1 MVYPKNWILEDEC
14 STGKTSGVFG
24 LNMVFLH
31 LMSRQRRF
39 WIWELR
45 HCAWIDRDEFWMM
58 PHHLFCGFGRQF
70 VCLWLFFV
78 SLRLSFDH
86 ECDLEPW
93 TFFYGSCPYMV
104 VMWLDEMSCRKG
116 VWKFDALWEHPLCKG
131 EATCHSSSWHSF
143 MHRRYVEGYY
153 KSSSLTHNANGR
165 EHSTCCG
172 RNLCIWPRGWS
183 QYSISLR
190 THHSVTSWDVID
202 QCWPEC
208 GVLISSTSY
217 SGFCLSLV
225 QLIAWAED
233 TCIGSTLRLFIVS
246 STLRSL
252 FSPSDENIQLKLLEK
267 SLS

>member
-1 MVYPKNWILEDEC
+1 MDQAALQWVPLEQSSGAPC
-14 STGKTSGVFG
+14 GTGAPVSSKSLHAWFVRQWMRIFMTLLTSTSCTASTSKAISSTVAPTI
-24 LNMVFLH
+24 
-31 LMSRQRRF
+31 R
-39 WIWELR
+39 
-45 HCAWIDRDEFWMM
+45 
-58 PHHLFCGFGRQF
+58 
-70 VCLWLFFV
+70 V
-78 SLRLSFDH
+78 S
-86 ECDLEPW
+86 
-93 TFFYGSCPYMV
+93 
-104 VMWLDEMSCRKG
+104 

-153 KSSSLTHNANGR
+153 KSSSLTHDANGR

-172 RNLCIWPRGWS
+172 RNLCIWPRSWS

>member
-1 MVYPKNWILEDEC
+1 MVYPKNWILEDEFG
-14 STGKTSGVFG
+14 TGKTSGVFG
-24 LNMVFLH
+24 LNLVFLH
-31 LMSRQRRF
+31 LA
-39 WIWELR
+39 LR
-45 HCAWIDRDEFWMM
+45 WKKILNLEVTTLCMNRTRWVLDDASSSI
-58 PHHLFCGFGRQF
+58 LCVGRQF
-70 VCLWLFFV
+70 VCLWLSFV
-78 SLRLSFDH
+78 YLWLSFDH

-153 KSSSLTHNANGR
+153 KSSSLTHYANGR

-172 RNLCIWPRGWS
+172 RNLCIWPRSWS

-233 TCIGSTLRLFIVS
+233 TCIGSILRLFIVS